1 MAFNEKKKQ
10 AILTRLKCVVCST
23 RNVFLE
29 QYQYKQTVRIKTLA
43 NLRKNSKFIF
53 TMESPICQAC
63 KKKFYKWRIFNII
76 SILIFVLGLTSLI
89 TGIFFLFFHQIL
101 GDSGVPIIG
110 FGFLFTLTSLTF
122 RYILGKI
129 ESNPSN
135 YFFYDSQGK
144 IFYVKPKEETDWIPY
159 SLWIKTIV
167 RE

>member
-1 MAFNEKKKQ
+1 MPIKEKKKQ
-10 AILTRLKCVVCST
+10 TLLTKLKCVVCSS
-23 RNVFLE
+23 RNVYLE
-29 QYQYKQTVRIKTLA
+29 QYQYKQTVRIKALA
-43 NLRKNSKFIF
+43 KLRKNSKFIF

-89 TGIFFLFFHQIL
+89 TGIFFLFFHQIF

-110 FGFLFTLTSLTF
+110 FGFFFTLTSLTF
-122 RYILGKI
+122 RYVLGKI

-135 YFFYDSQGK
+135 YFFYDSLGK